1 MLATLDLTNCSIQT
15 KRTLL
20 TATKK
25 DTFSI
30 TLKDTNNLIGFIKLN
45 KLPTIKQLNDTEL
58 QIQASI
64 HFEQKI

>member
-58 QIQASI
+58 QGINVD
-64 HFEQKI
+64 